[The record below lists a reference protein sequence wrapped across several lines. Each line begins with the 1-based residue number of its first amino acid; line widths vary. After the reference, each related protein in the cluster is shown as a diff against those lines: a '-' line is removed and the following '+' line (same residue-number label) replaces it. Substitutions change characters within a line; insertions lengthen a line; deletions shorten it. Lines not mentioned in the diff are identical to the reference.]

1 MQKQL
6 PQRQLSQRGA
16 TSLQQQSFNSKRRK
30 PGSGAGNGGSGG
42 AGAGTGSGVGP
53 ATVRRQVS
61 WGPPIVAET
70 DVDLANSSGSGS
82 GNSNGNRKTGG
93 KQNGYHGV
101 NRRAT
106 TTRN

>member
-6 PQRQLSQRGA
+6 PPQRQLSQRGVG
-16 TSLQQQSFNSKRRK
+16 LQQQSSSKRRK
-30 PGSGAGNGGSGG
+30 PGGSGAAGG
-42 AGAGTGSGVGP
+42 ATAVGP

-70 DVDLANSSGSGS
+70 DVDLANNSS
-82 GNSNGNRKTGG
+82 GNSNGNGNRKAGG

>member
-16 TSLQQQSFNSKRRK
+16 SSLQQQSFNSKRRK

-42 AGAGTGSGVGP
+42 PGTVSGVGP

-70 DVDLANSSGSGS
+70 DVDLANSSSGS